1 MVENFIEKL
10 NFNAQNL
17 DKKIEAETI
26 LNLSYEISLT
36 YLNGLDKNA
45 KIAKFSELILEFCT
59 DLAQLNLIADQN
71 IKAVFDGVKRA
82 FIQDEEE
89 YLYRL
94 MSEKERISRQILTQ
108 KNEIK
113 ELMFDTFNAL
123 EMRFANDKISS
134 NLTIK
139 RALNEKMLDETI
151 MKEYLSEISETAFLS
166 AIENNESL
174 SVDVQEKASQRAEKI
189 VYIAA
194 CGSEFNREIFAK
206 IITIVINEA
215 VNVANASQIYATEL
229 IEGAVLGANLGL
241 KKAVEKFK
249 NDHKF
254 SPIAP
259 SEQLFNPDDETIKV
273 LKNLQISVANPS
285 KEKLEMILAKDFDNY
300 FVKFKRISS
309 DVAQNLGEKL
319 TITAENLS
327 EKLTITAQNLGEKL
341 GEKRDK
347 ISESAENIAEKIKSK
362 IGEIGSREKIDEIN
376 KIASQKLEN
385 VISQAKEH
393 TEKLKSNLNNS
404 DKFEN
409 FKSKIVKFERYFLDK
424 FENLKNKDNK

>member
-1 MVENFIEKL
+1 
-10 NFNAQNL
+10 
-17 DKKIEAETI
+17 
-26 LNLSYEISLT
+26 
-36 YLNGLDKNA
+36 
-45 KIAKFSELILEFCT
+45 
-59 DLAQLNLIADQN
+59 
-71 IKAVFDGVKRA
+71 
-82 FIQDEEE
+82 
-89 YLYRL
+89 
-94 MSEKERISRQILTQ
+94 
-108 KNEIK
+108 
-113 ELMFDTFNAL
+113 MFDTFNAL
-123 EMRFANDKISS
+123 EIRFANDKISS

-151 MKEYLSEISETAFLS
+151 MREYLSEISETAFLS

-174 SVDVQEKASQRAEKI
+174 STDVQEKISQIAEKI

-194 CGSEFNREIFAK
+194 CESEFNREIFAK

-215 VNVANASQIYATEL
+215 VNVANVSQIYATEL

-273 LKNLQISVANPS
+273 LKNLQISASNPA

-309 DVAQNLGEKL
+309 DIAQNLGEKL

-327 EKLTITAQNLGEKL
+327 EKLTITAQNLGEKR
-341 GEKRDK
+341 EK

-393 TEKLKSNLNNS
+393 TQKLKSNLNNS

>member
-1 MVENFIEKL
+1 MEKFIEKL

-17 DKKIEAETI
+17 DKKIETETI
-26 LNLSYEISLT
+26 LNLSYEISLA
-36 YLNGLDKNA
+36 YLNRLDKNA

-59 DLAQLNLIADQN
+59 DLAQLNLIADEN

-113 ELMFDTFNAL
+113 ELMFDTFNDL

-174 SVDVQEKASQRAEKI
+174 STDLQEKISQIAEKI
-189 VYIAA
+189 VYIAT
-194 CGSEFNREIFAK
+194 CESEFNREIFTK

-215 VNVANASQIYATEL
+215 VNVANVSQIYATEL

-273 LKNLQISVANPS
+273 LKNLQISASNPA

-341 GEKRDK
+341 GEKREK

>member
-1 MVENFIEKL
+1 VEKFIEKL

-17 DKKIEAETI
+17 DKKIEAQTI

-36 YLNGLDKNA
+36 YLNRLDKNA
-45 KIAKFSELILEFCT
+45 KIAKFSELLLDFCT
-59 DLAQLNLIADQN
+59 DLEELNLITDEN

-113 ELMFDTFNAL
+113 DLMFDTFNAL
-123 EMRFANDKISS
+123 EMRFANTKISS

-174 SVDVQEKASQRAEKI
+174 STNVQEKISQIAEKI
-189 VYIAA
+189 VYIAT
-194 CGSEFNREIFAK
+194 CESEFNREIFAK

-300 FVKFKRISS
+300 FVKFKRLSS

-341 GEKRDK
+341 GEKREK

-362 IGEIGSREKIDEIN
+362 ISEIGSREKIDEIN

-385 VISQAKEH
+385 VISQAKER

>member
-1 MVENFIEKL
+1 MEKFIEKL

-17 DKKIEAETI
+17 DKKIETETI

-36 YLNGLDKNA
+36 YLNRLDKNA

-59 DLAQLNLIADQN
+59 DLAQLNLIADEN
-71 IKAVFDGVKRA
+71 IKAVFDGIKRA

-113 ELMFDTFNAL
+113 ELMFDTFNDL

-174 SVDVQEKASQRAEKI
+174 STDLQEKISQIAEKI
-189 VYIAA
+189 VYIAT
-194 CGSEFNREIFAK
+194 CESEFNREIFTK

-215 VNVANASQIYATEL
+215 VNVANVSQIYATEL

-273 LKNLQISVANPS
+273 LKNLQISASNPA
-285 KEKLEMILAKDFDNY
+285 KEKLEMILVKDFDNY

-341 GEKRDK
+341 GEKREK

>member
-1 MVENFIEKL
+1 MEKFIEKL

-17 DKKIEAETI
+17 DKKIEAQTI

-36 YLNGLDKNA
+36 YLNRLDKNA
-45 KIAKFSELILEFCT
+45 KIAKFSELLLDFCT
-59 DLAQLNLIADQN
+59 DLEELNLITDEN

-113 ELMFDTFNAL
+113 DQMFDTFNAL
-123 EMRFANDKISS
+123 EMRFANTKISS

-174 SVDVQEKASQRAEKI
+174 STDVQEKISQIAEKI
-189 VYIAA
+189 VYIAT
-194 CGSEFNREIFAK
+194 CESEFNREIFAK

-273 LKNLQISVANPS
+273 LKNLQISASNPA
-285 KEKLEMILAKDFDNY
+285 KERLEIILAKDFDNY
-300 FVKFKRISS
+300 FVKFKRLSS

-327 EKLTITAQNLGEKL
+327 EKLTLTAQNLGEKL
-341 GEKRDK
+341 GEKREK

-362 IGEIGSREKIDEIN
+362 ISEIGSREKIDEIN
-376 KIASQKLEN
+376 KIASQKLET
-385 VISQAKEH
+385 VISQAKER

>member
-1 MVENFIEKL
+1 MEKFIEKL

-17 DKKIEAETI
+17 DKKIEAQTI

-36 YLNGLDKNA
+36 YLNRLDKNA
-45 KIAKFSELILEFCT
+45 KIAKFSELLLDFCT
-59 DLAQLNLIADQN
+59 DLEELNLITDEN

-113 ELMFDTFNAL
+113 DLMFDTFNAL
-123 EMRFANDKISS
+123 EMRFANTKISS

-174 SVDVQEKASQRAEKI
+174 STDVQEKISQIAEKI
-189 VYIAA
+189 VYIAT
-194 CGSEFNREIFAK
+194 CESEFNREIFAK

-273 LKNLQISVANPS
+273 LKNLQISASNPS

-300 FVKFKRISS
+300 FVKFKRLSS

-341 GEKRDK
+341 GEKREK

-385 VISQAKEH
+385 VISQAKER

-424 FENLKNKDNK
+424 FENLKSKDNK

>member
-1 MVENFIEKL
+1 MEKFIEKL

-17 DKKIEAETI
+17 DKKIEAQTI

-36 YLNGLDKNA
+36 YLNRLDKNA
-45 KIAKFSELILEFCT
+45 KIAKFSELLLDFCT
-59 DLAQLNLIADQN
+59 DLEELNLITDEN

-113 ELMFDTFNAL
+113 DLMFDTFNAL
-123 EMRFANDKISS
+123 EMRFANTKISS

-174 SVDVQEKASQRAEKI
+174 STDVQEKISQIAEKI
-189 VYIAA
+189 VYIAT
-194 CGSEFNREIFAK
+194 CESEFNREIFAK

-273 LKNLQISVANPS
+273 LKNLQISASNPA
-285 KEKLEMILAKDFDNY
+285 KERLEIILAKDFDNY
-300 FVKFKRISS
+300 FVKFKRLSS

-341 GEKRDK
+341 GEKREK

-385 VISQAKEH
+385 VISQAKER

>member
-1 MVENFIEKL
+1 MEKFIEKL

-17 DKKIEAETI
+17 DKKIETETI
-26 LNLSYEISLT
+26 LNLSYEISLA
-36 YLNGLDKNA
+36 YLNRLDKNA

-59 DLAQLNLIADQN
+59 DLAQLNLIADEN

-113 ELMFDTFNAL
+113 ELMFDTFNDL

-174 SVDVQEKASQRAEKI
+174 STDLQEKISQIAEKI
-189 VYIAA
+189 VYIAT
-194 CGSEFNREIFAK
+194 CESEFNREIFTK

-215 VNVANASQIYATEL
+215 VNVANVSQIYATEL

-273 LKNLQISVANPS
+273 LKNLQISASNPA

-341 GEKRDK
+341 GEKREK

-362 IGEIGSREKIDEIN
+362 IGEIGSREKIYEIN

>member
-36 YLNGLDKNA
+36 YSNGLDKNA

-82 FIQDEEE
+82 FIQDQEE

-241 KKAVEKFK
+241 KKAIEKFK

-273 LKNLQISVANPS
+273 LKNLQISVVNPA

-341 GEKRDK
+341 GEKREK

>member
-1 MVENFIEKL
+1 MEIFIEKL

-36 YLNGLDKNA
+36 YLNRLDKNA

-273 LKNLQISVANPS
+273 LKNLQISVVNPA

>member
-1 MVENFIEKL
+1 MEKFIEKL

-17 DKKIEAETI
+17 DKKIEAQTI

-36 YLNGLDKNA
+36 YLNRLDKNA
-45 KIAKFSELILEFCT
+45 KIAKFSELLLDFCT
-59 DLAQLNLIADQN
+59 DLEELNLITDEN

-113 ELMFDTFNAL
+113 DLMFDTFNAL
-123 EMRFANDKISS
+123 EMRFANTKISS

-174 SVDVQEKASQRAEKI
+174 STDVQEKISQIAEKI
-189 VYIAA
+189 VYIAT
-194 CGSEFNREIFAK
+194 CESEFNREIFAK

-273 LKNLQISVANPS
+273 LKNLQISASNPA
-285 KEKLEMILAKDFDNY
+285 KERLEIILAKDFNNY
-300 FVKFKRISS
+300 FVKFKRLSS

-341 GEKRDK
+341 GEKREK

-362 IGEIGSREKIDEIN
+362 ISEIGSREKIDEIN

-385 VISQAKEH
+385 VISQAKER

>member
-1 MVENFIEKL
+1 MENFIEKL

-273 LKNLQISVANPS
+273 LKNLQISVANPA

-341 GEKRDK
+341 GEKREK

>member
-1 MVENFIEKL
+1 MEKFIEKL

-17 DKKIEAETI
+17 DKKIEAQTI

-36 YLNGLDKNA
+36 YLNRLDKNA
-45 KIAKFSELILEFCT
+45 KIAKFSELLLDFCT
-59 DLAQLNLIADQN
+59 DLEELNLITDEN

-113 ELMFDTFNAL
+113 DLMFDTFNAL
-123 EMRFANDKISS
+123 EMRFANTKISS

-174 SVDVQEKASQRAEKI
+174 STDVQEKISQIAEKI
-189 VYIAA
+189 VYIAT
-194 CGSEFNREIFAK
+194 CESEFNREIFAK

-273 LKNLQISVANPS
+273 LKNLQISASNPA
-285 KEKLEMILAKDFDNY
+285 KERLEIILAKDFDNY
-300 FVKFKRISS
+300 FVKFKRLSS

-341 GEKRDK
+341 GEKREK
-347 ISESAENIAEKIKSK
+347 ISESAENIAEKIRSK

-385 VISQAKEH
+385 VISQAKER

>member
-1 MVENFIEKL
+1 MEIFIEKL

-36 YLNGLDKNA
+36 YLNRLDKNA

-113 ELMFDTFNAL
+113 ELMFDTFNTL

-241 KKAVEKFK
+241 KKAIEKFK

-273 LKNLQISVANPS
+273 LKNLQISVVNPA

-341 GEKRDK
+341 GEKREK

>member
-1 MVENFIEKL
+1 MEKFIEKL

-17 DKKIEAETI
+17 DKKIEAQTI

-36 YLNGLDKNA
+36 YLNRLDKNA
-45 KIAKFSELILEFCT
+45 KIAKFSELLLDFCT
-59 DLAQLNLIADQN
+59 DLEELNLITDEN

-113 ELMFDTFNAL
+113 DLMFDTFNAL
-123 EMRFANDKISS
+123 EMRFANTKISS

-174 SVDVQEKASQRAEKI
+174 STDVQEKISQIAEKI
-189 VYIAA
+189 VYIAT
-194 CGSEFNREIFAK
+194 CESEFNREIFAK

-273 LKNLQISVANPS
+273 LKNLQISASNPA
-285 KEKLEMILAKDFDNY
+285 KERLEIILAKDFNNY
-300 FVKFKRISS
+300 FVKFKRLSS

-385 VISQAKEH
+385 VISQAKER

>member
-1 MVENFIEKL
+1 MEIFIEKL
-10 NFNAQNL
+10 NFKAQNL

-36 YLNGLDKNA
+36 YLNRLDKNA

-215 VNVANASQIYATEL
+215 VNVANVSQIYATEL

-273 LKNLQISVANPS
+273 LKNLQISVVNPA

>member
-1 MVENFIEKL
+1 MEKFIEKL

-17 DKKIEAETI
+17 DKKIETETI

-36 YLNGLDKNA
+36 YLNRLDKNA

-59 DLAQLNLIADQN
+59 DLAQLNLIADEN

-113 ELMFDTFNAL
+113 ELMFDTFNDL

-166 AIENNESL
+166 AIENNENL
-174 SVDVQEKASQRAEKI
+174 STDLQEKISQIAEKI
-189 VYIAA
+189 VYIAT
-194 CGSEFNREIFAK
+194 CESEFNREIFTK

-215 VNVANASQIYATEL
+215 VNVANVSQIYATEL

-273 LKNLQISVANPS
+273 LKNLQISASNPA

-341 GEKRDK
+341 GEKREK

>member
-1 MVENFIEKL
+1 MEKFIEKL

-17 DKKIEAETI
+17 DKKIEAQTI

-36 YLNGLDKNA
+36 YLNRLDKNA
-45 KIAKFSELILEFCT
+45 KIAKFSELLLDFCT
-59 DLAQLNLIADQN
+59 DLEELNLITDEN

-82 FIQDEEE
+82 FIKDEEE

-113 ELMFDTFNAL
+113 DLMFDTFNAL
-123 EMRFANDKISS
+123 EMRFANTKISS

-174 SVDVQEKASQRAEKI
+174 STDVQEKISQIAEKI
-189 VYIAA
+189 VYIAT
-194 CGSEFNREIFAK
+194 CESEFNREIFAK

-273 LKNLQISVANPS
+273 LKNLQISASNPA
-285 KEKLEMILAKDFDNY
+285 KERLEIILAKDFDNY
-300 FVKFKRISS
+300 FVKFKRLSS

-341 GEKRDK
+341 GEKREK

-385 VISQAKEH
+385 VISQAKER

>member
-1 MVENFIEKL
+1 MEKFIEKL

-17 DKKIEAETI
+17 DKKIEAQTI

-36 YLNGLDKNA
+36 YLNRLDKNA
-45 KIAKFSELILEFCT
+45 KIAKFSELLLDFCT
-59 DLAQLNLIADQN
+59 DLEELNLITDEN

-113 ELMFDTFNAL
+113 DLMFDTFNAL
-123 EMRFANDKISS
+123 EMRFANTKISS

-174 SVDVQEKASQRAEKI
+174 STDVQEKISQIAEKI
-189 VYIAA
+189 VYIAT
-194 CGSEFNREIFAK
+194 CESEFNREIFAK

-273 LKNLQISVANPS
+273 LKNLQISVVNPA

-385 VISQAKEH
+385 VISQAKER

>member
-1 MVENFIEKL
+1 MEKFIEKL

-17 DKKIEAETI
+17 DKKIEAQTI

-36 YLNGLDKNA
+36 YLNRLDKNA
-45 KIAKFSELILEFCT
+45 KIAKFSELILDFCT
-59 DLAQLNLIADQN
+59 DLEELNLITDEN

-113 ELMFDTFNAL
+113 DLMFDTFNAL
-123 EMRFANDKISS
+123 EMRFANTKISS

-174 SVDVQEKASQRAEKI
+174 STDVQEKISQIAEKI
-189 VYIAA
+189 VYIAT
-194 CGSEFNREIFAK
+194 CESEFNREIFAK

-273 LKNLQISVANPS
+273 LKNLQISASNPA
-285 KEKLEMILAKDFDNY
+285 KERLEMILAKDFDNY
-300 FVKFKRISS
+300 FVKFKRLSS

-341 GEKRDK
+341 GEKREK

-362 IGEIGSREKIDEIN
+362 ISILIGSREKIDEIN

-385 VISQAKEH
+385 VISQAKER

>member
-1 MVENFIEKL
+1 MEKFIEKL

-17 DKKIEAETI
+17 DKKIETETI

-36 YLNGLDKNA
+36 YLNRLDKNA

-59 DLAQLNLIADQN
+59 DLAQLNLIADEN

-113 ELMFDTFNAL
+113 ELMFDTFNDL

-174 SVDVQEKASQRAEKI
+174 STDLQEKISQIAEKI
-189 VYIAA
+189 VYIAT
-194 CGSEFNREIFAK
+194 CESEFNREIFTK

-215 VNVANASQIYATEL
+215 VNVANVSQIYATEL

-273 LKNLQISVANPS
+273 LKNLQISASNPA

-341 GEKRDK
+341 GEKREK

>member
-1 MVENFIEKL
+1 MEKFIEKL

-17 DKKIEAETI
+17 DKKIEAQTI

-36 YLNGLDKNA
+36 YLNRLDKNA
-45 KIAKFSELILEFCT
+45 KIAKFSELLLDFCT
-59 DLAQLNLIADQN
+59 DLEELNLITDEN

-113 ELMFDTFNAL
+113 DLMFDTFNAL
-123 EMRFANDKISS
+123 EMRFANTKISS

-174 SVDVQEKASQRAEKI
+174 STDVQEKISQIAEKI
-189 VYIAA
+189 VYIAT
-194 CGSEFNREIFAK
+194 CESEFNREIFAK

-273 LKNLQISVANPS
+273 LKNLQISASNPA
-285 KEKLEMILAKDFDNY
+285 KERLEIILAKDFDNY
-300 FVKFKRISS
+300 FVKFKRLSS

-327 EKLTITAQNLGEKL
+327 EKLTISAQNLGEKL
-341 GEKRDK
+341 GEKREK

-362 IGEIGSREKIDEIN
+362 ISEIGSREKIDEIN

-385 VISQAKEH
+385 VISQAKER

>member
-1 MVENFIEKL
+1 MEIFIEKL

-36 YLNGLDKNA
+36 YLNRLDKNA

-194 CGSEFNREIFAK
+194 CESEFNREIFAK

-273 LKNLQISVANPS
+273 LKNLQISVVNPA

-341 GEKRDK
+341 GEKREK

-362 IGEIGSREKIDEIN
+362 IGEIGSREKINEIN

>member
-1 MVENFIEKL
+1 MEKFIEKL

-17 DKKIEAETI
+17 DKKIEAQTI

-36 YLNGLDKNA
+36 YLNRLDKNA
-45 KIAKFSELILEFCT
+45 KIAKFSELLLDFCT
-59 DLAQLNLIADQN
+59 DLEELNLITDEN

-113 ELMFDTFNAL
+113 DLMFDTFNAL
-123 EMRFANDKISS
+123 EMRFANTKISS

-174 SVDVQEKASQRAEKI
+174 STDVQEKISQIAEKI
-189 VYIAA
+189 VYIAT
-194 CGSEFNREIFAK
+194 CESEFNREIFAK

-273 LKNLQISVANPS
+273 LKNLQISASNPA
-285 KEKLEMILAKDFDNY
+285 KERLEIILAKDFDNY
-300 FVKFKRISS
+300 FVKFKRLSS

-341 GEKRDK
+341 GEKREK

-362 IGEIGSREKIDEIN
+362 ISEIGSREKIDEIN

-385 VISQAKEH
+385 VISQAKER

>member
-1 MVENFIEKL
+1 MEIFIEKL

-36 YLNGLDKNA
+36 YLNRLDKNA

-273 LKNLQISVANPS
+273 LKNLQISVVNPA

-341 GEKRDK
+341 GEKREK

-385 VISQAKEH
+385 IISQAKEH

>member
-1 MVENFIEKL
+1 MEKFIEKL

-17 DKKIEAETI
+17 DKKIEAQTI

-36 YLNGLDKNA
+36 YLNRLDKNA
-45 KIAKFSELILEFCT
+45 KIAKFSELLLDFCT
-59 DLAQLNLIADQN
+59 DLEELNLITDEN

-113 ELMFDTFNAL
+113 DLMFDTFNAI
-123 EMRFANDKISS
+123 EMRFANTKISS

-174 SVDVQEKASQRAEKI
+174 STDVQEKISQIAEKI
-189 VYIAA
+189 VYIAT
-194 CGSEFNREIFAK
+194 CESEFNREIFAK

-273 LKNLQISVANPS
+273 LKNLQISVANPA

-300 FVKFKRISS
+300 FVKFKRLSS

-341 GEKRDK
+341 GEKREK

-362 IGEIGSREKIDEIN
+362 ISEIGSREKIDEIN

-385 VISQAKEH
+385 VISQAKER

-424 FENLKNKDNK
+424 FENLKNKDSK

>member
-1 MVENFIEKL
+1 MEKFIEKL

-17 DKKIEAETI
+17 DKKIEAQTT

-36 YLNGLDKNA
+36 YLNRLDKNA
-45 KIAKFSELILEFCT
+45 KIAKFSELILDFCT
-59 DLAQLNLIADQN
+59 DLEELNLITDEN

-113 ELMFDTFNAL
+113 DLMFDTFNAL
-123 EMRFANDKISS
+123 EMRFANTKISS

-174 SVDVQEKASQRAEKI
+174 STDVQEKISQIAEKI
-189 VYIAA
+189 VYIAT
-194 CGSEFNREIFAK
+194 CESEFNREIFAK

-273 LKNLQISVANPS
+273 LKNLQISASNPA
-285 KEKLEMILAKDFDNY
+285 KERLEMILAKDFDNY
-300 FVKFKRISS
+300 FVKFKRLSS

-341 GEKRDK
+341 GEKREK

-362 IGEIGSREKIDEIN
+362 ISEIGSREKIDEIN

-385 VISQAKEH
+385 VISQAKER

>member
-1 MVENFIEKL
+1 VEKFIEKL

-17 DKKIEAETI
+17 DKKIEAQTI

-36 YLNGLDKNA
+36 YLNRLDKNA
-45 KIAKFSELILEFCT
+45 KIAKFSELLLDFCT
-59 DLAQLNLIADQN
+59 DLEELNLITDEN

-113 ELMFDTFNAL
+113 DLMFDTFNAL
-123 EMRFANDKISS
+123 EMRFANTKISS

-174 SVDVQEKASQRAEKI
+174 STDVQEKISQIAEKI
-189 VYIAA
+189 VYIAT
-194 CGSEFNREIFAK
+194 CESEFNREIFAK

-273 LKNLQISVANPS
+273 LKNLQISASNPA
-285 KEKLEMILAKDFDNY
+285 KERLEIILAKDFDNY
-300 FVKFKRISS
+300 FVKFKRLSS

-341 GEKRDK
+341 GEKREK

-362 IGEIGSREKIDEIN
+362 ISEIGSREKIDEIN

-385 VISQAKEH
+385 VISQAKER

>member
-1 MVENFIEKL
+1 MEKFIEKL

-17 DKKIEAETI
+17 DKKIEAQTI

-36 YLNGLDKNA
+36 YLNRLDKNA
-45 KIAKFSELILEFCT
+45 KIAKFSELLLDFCT
-59 DLAQLNLIADQN
+59 DLEELNLITDEN

-113 ELMFDTFNAL
+113 DLMFDTFNAL
-123 EMRFANDKISS
+123 EMRFANTKISS

-174 SVDVQEKASQRAEKI
+174 STDVQEKISQIAEKI
-189 VYIAA
+189 VYIAT
-194 CGSEFNREIFAK
+194 CESEFNREIFAK

-259 SEQLFNPDDETIKV
+259 SEQLFNTDDETIKV
-273 LKNLQISVANPS
+273 LKNLQISASNPA
-285 KEKLEMILAKDFDNY
+285 KERLEIILAKDFDNY
-300 FVKFKRISS
+300 FVKFKRLSS

-341 GEKRDK
+341 GEKREK

-362 IGEIGSREKIDEIN
+362 ISEIGSREKIDEIN

-385 VISQAKEH
+385 VISQAKER

>member
-1 MVENFIEKL
+1 VEKFIEKL

-17 DKKIEAETI
+17 DKKIEAQTI

-36 YLNGLDKNA
+36 YLNRLDKNA
-45 KIAKFSELILEFCT
+45 KIAKFSELLLDFCT
-59 DLAQLNLIADQN
+59 DLEELNLITDEN

-113 ELMFDTFNAL
+113 DLMFDTFNAI
-123 EMRFANDKISS
+123 EMRFANTKISS

-174 SVDVQEKASQRAEKI
+174 STDVQEKISQIAEKI
-189 VYIAA
+189 VYIAT
-194 CGSEFNREIFAK
+194 CESEFNREIFAK

-273 LKNLQISVANPS
+273 LKNLQISASNPA
-285 KEKLEMILAKDFDNY
+285 KERLEIILAKDFDNY
-300 FVKFKRISS
+300 FVKFKRLSS

-341 GEKRDK
+341 GEKREK

-362 IGEIGSREKIDEIN
+362 ISEIGSREKIDEIN

-385 VISQAKEH
+385 VISQAKER

>member
-1 MVENFIEKL
+1 MEKFIEKL

-17 DKKIEAETI
+17 DKKIEAQTI

-36 YLNGLDKNA
+36 YLNRLDKNA
-45 KIAKFSELILEFCT
+45 KIAKFSELLLDFCT
-59 DLAQLNLIADQN
+59 DLEELNLITDEN

-113 ELMFDTFNAL
+113 DLMFDTFNAL
-123 EMRFANDKISS
+123 EMRFANTKISS

-174 SVDVQEKASQRAEKI
+174 STNVQEKISQIAEKI
-189 VYIAA
+189 VYIAT
-194 CGSEFNREIFAK
+194 CESEFNREIFAK

-300 FVKFKRISS
+300 FVKFKRLSS

-341 GEKRDK
+341 GEKREK

-362 IGEIGSREKIDEIN
+362 ISEIGSREKIDEIN

>member
-1 MVENFIEKL
+1 MEKFIEKL
-10 NFNAQNL
+10 NFNVQNL
-17 DKKIEAETI
+17 DKKIEAQTI

-36 YLNGLDKNA
+36 YLNRLDKNA
-45 KIAKFSELILEFCT
+45 KIAKFSELLLDFCT
-59 DLAQLNLIADQN
+59 DLEELNLITDEN

-113 ELMFDTFNAL
+113 DLMFDTFNAL
-123 EMRFANDKISS
+123 EMRFANTKISS

-174 SVDVQEKASQRAEKI
+174 SVDVQEKISQIAEKI
-189 VYIAA
+189 VYIAT
-194 CGSEFNREIFAK
+194 CESEFNREIFAK

-273 LKNLQISVANPS
+273 LKNLQISASNPA
-285 KEKLEMILAKDFDNY
+285 KERLEIILAKDFDNY
-300 FVKFKRISS
+300 FVKFKRLSS

-341 GEKRDK
+341 GEKREK

-362 IGEIGSREKIDEIN
+362 ISEIGSRGKIDEIN

-385 VISQAKEH
+385 VISQAKER

>member
-1 MVENFIEKL
+1 MEKFIEKL

-17 DKKIEAETI
+17 DKKIEAQTI

-36 YLNGLDKNA
+36 YLNRLDKNA
-45 KIAKFSELILEFCT
+45 KIAKFSELLLDFCT
-59 DLAQLNLIADQN
+59 DLEELNLITDEN

-113 ELMFDTFNAL
+113 DLMFDTFNAL
-123 EMRFANDKISS
+123 EMRFANTKISS

-174 SVDVQEKASQRAEKI
+174 STDVQEKISQIAEKI
-189 VYIAA
+189 VYIAT
-194 CGSEFNREIFAK
+194 CESEFNREIFAK

-259 SEQLFNPDDETIKV
+259 SEQLFNTDDETIKV
-273 LKNLQISVANPS
+273 LKNLQISASNPA
-285 KEKLEMILAKDFDNY
+285 KERLEIILAKDFDNY
-300 FVKFKRISS
+300 FVKFKRLSS

-341 GEKRDK
+341 GEKREK
-347 ISESAENIAEKIKSK
+347 ISESAEKIKSK
-362 IGEIGSREKIDEIN
+362 ISEIGSREKIDEIN

-385 VISQAKEH
+385 VISQAKER

>member
-1 MVENFIEKL
+1 MEKFIEKL

-17 DKKIEAETI
+17 DKKIEAQTI

-36 YLNGLDKNA
+36 YLNRLDKNA
-45 KIAKFSELILEFCT
+45 KIAKFSELLLDFCT
-59 DLAQLNLIADQN
+59 DLEELNLITDEN

-113 ELMFDTFNAL
+113 DLMFDTFNAI
-123 EMRFANDKISS
+123 EMRFANTKISS

-174 SVDVQEKASQRAEKI
+174 STDVQEKISQIAEKI
-189 VYIAA
+189 VYIAT
-194 CGSEFNREIFAK
+194 CESEFNREIFAK

-273 LKNLQISVANPS
+273 LKNLQISASNPA
-285 KEKLEMILAKDFDNY
+285 KERLEIILAKDFDNY
-300 FVKFKRISS
+300 FVKFKRLSS

-341 GEKRDK
+341 GEKREK

-362 IGEIGSREKIDEIN
+362 ISEIGSREKIDEIN

-385 VISQAKEH
+385 VISQAKER

-424 FENLKNKDNK
+424 FENLKNKDSK

>member
-1 MVENFIEKL
+1 MEKFIEKL

-17 DKKIEAETI
+17 DKKIEAQTI

-36 YLNGLDKNA
+36 YLNRLDKNA
-45 KIAKFSELILEFCT
+45 KIAKFSELLLDFCT
-59 DLAQLNLIADQN
+59 DLEELNLITDEN

-113 ELMFDTFNAL
+113 DLMFDTFNAL
-123 EMRFANDKISS
+123 EMRFANTKISS

-174 SVDVQEKASQRAEKI
+174 STNVQEKISQIAEKI
-189 VYIAA
+189 VYIAT
-194 CGSEFNREIFAK
+194 CESEFNREIFAK

-300 FVKFKRISS
+300 FVKFKRLSS

-319 TITAENLS
+319 
-327 EKLTITAQNLGEKL
+327 
-341 GEKRDK
+341 GEKREK

-362 IGEIGSREKIDEIN
+362 ISEIGSREKIDEIN

-385 VISQAKEH
+385 VISQAKER

>member
-1 MVENFIEKL
+1 MEKFIEKL
-10 NFNAQNL
+10 NFNVQNL
-17 DKKIEAETI
+17 DKKIEAQTI

-36 YLNGLDKNA
+36 YLNRLDKNA
-45 KIAKFSELILEFCT
+45 KIAKFSELLLDFCT
-59 DLAQLNLIADQN
+59 DLEELNLITDEN

-108 KNEIK
+108 INEIK
-113 ELMFDTFNAL
+113 DLMFDTFNAL
-123 EMRFANDKISS
+123 EMRFANTKISS

-174 SVDVQEKASQRAEKI
+174 SVDVQEKISQIAEKI
-189 VYIAA
+189 VYIAT
-194 CGSEFNREIFAK
+194 CESEFNREIFAK

-273 LKNLQISVANPS
+273 LKNLQISASNPA
-285 KEKLEMILAKDFDNY
+285 KERLEIILAKDFDNY
-300 FVKFKRISS
+300 FVKFKRLSS

-341 GEKRDK
+341 GEKREK

-362 IGEIGSREKIDEIN
+362 ISEIGSRGKIDEIN

-385 VISQAKEH
+385 VISQAKER

>member
-1 MVENFIEKL
+1 MEKFIEKL

-17 DKKIEAETI
+17 DKKIKTETI
-26 LNLSYEISLT
+26 LNLSYEISLA
-36 YLNGLDKNA
+36 YLNRLDKNA

-59 DLAQLNLIADQN
+59 DLAQLNLITDEN

-123 EMRFANDKISS
+123 EIRFANDKISS

-174 SVDVQEKASQRAEKI
+174 STDVQEKISQIAEKI

-194 CGSEFNREIFAK
+194 CESEFNREIFAK

-215 VNVANASQIYATEL
+215 VNVANVSQIYATEL

-273 LKNLQISVANPS
+273 LKNLQISASNPA

-309 DVAQNLGEKL
+309 DIAQNLGEKL

-327 EKLTITAQNLGEKL
+327 EKLTITAQNLGEKR
-341 GEKRDK
+341 EK

-393 TEKLKSNLNNS
+393 TQKLKSNLNNS

>member
-1 MVENFIEKL
+1 MEIFIEKL
-10 NFNAQNL
+10 NFKAQNL

-36 YLNGLDKNA
+36 YLNRLDKNA

-273 LKNLQISVANPS
+273 LKNLQISVVNPA

-341 GEKRDK
+341 GEKREK

-362 IGEIGSREKIDEIN
+362 ISEIGSREKIDEIN

>member
-1 MVENFIEKL
+1 MEKFIEKL

-17 DKKIEAETI
+17 DKKIEAQTI

-36 YLNGLDKNA
+36 YLNRLDKNA
-45 KIAKFSELILEFCT
+45 KIAKFSELLLDFCT
-59 DLAQLNLIADQN
+59 DLEELNLITDEN
-71 IKAVFDGVKRA
+71 IKAVFDSVKRA

-113 ELMFDTFNAL
+113 DLMFDTFNAL
-123 EMRFANDKISS
+123 EMRFANTKISS

-174 SVDVQEKASQRAEKI
+174 STDVQEKISQIAEKI
-189 VYIAA
+189 VYIAT
-194 CGSEFNREIFAK
+194 CESEFNREIFAK

-273 LKNLQISVANPS
+273 LKNLQISASNPA
-285 KEKLEMILAKDFDNY
+285 KERLEIILAKDFDNY
-300 FVKFKRISS
+300 FVKFKRLSS

-385 VISQAKEH
+385 VISQAKER

>member
-1 MVENFIEKL
+1 MEKFIEKL

-17 DKKIEAETI
+17 DKKIEAQTI

-36 YLNGLDKNA
+36 YLNRLDKNA
-45 KIAKFSELILEFCT
+45 KIAKFSELLLDFST
-59 DLAQLNLIADQN
+59 DLEELNLITDEN

-113 ELMFDTFNAL
+113 DLMFDTFNAL
-123 EMRFANDKISS
+123 EMRFANTKISS

-174 SVDVQEKASQRAEKI
+174 STDVQEKISQIAEKI
-189 VYIAA
+189 VYIAT
-194 CGSEFNREIFAK
+194 CESEFNREIFAK

-273 LKNLQISVANPS
+273 LKNLQISASNPA
-285 KEKLEMILAKDFDNY
+285 KERLEIILAKDFNNY
-300 FVKFKRISS
+300 FVKFKRLSS

-341 GEKRDK
+341 GEKREK

-385 VISQAKEH
+385 VISQAKER